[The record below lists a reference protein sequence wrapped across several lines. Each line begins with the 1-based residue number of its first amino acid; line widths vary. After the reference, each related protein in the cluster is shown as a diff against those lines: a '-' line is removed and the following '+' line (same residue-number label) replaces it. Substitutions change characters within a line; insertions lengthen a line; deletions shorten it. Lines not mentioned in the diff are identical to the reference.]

1 MGTPEF
7 AVPSLETLLSMPQ
20 VEVVGVFTQPDRPSG
35 RGHKLEKP
43 PVKLLAE
50 AHGVPVFQFEKI
62 RRQEGLDALRAVKP
76 DLCVTAAFG
85 QILSKKILDVPRL
98 GTINVH
104 ASLLPRHRG
113 SAPVNWCIIQ
123 GEKRS
128 GVTTM
133 LTDVGLDTG
142 DMLLKSEVEILPEET
157 AGELTDRLALVGA
170 ELLKQTV
177 LLYTEG
183 KLSPIPQDEVLS
195 SYEPMLTKEL
205 GEVDFSKSAA
215 EIDCLVRGVNPWP
228 GAYTHLNGE
237 VLKLWK
243 VSPRPWEGAEA
254 DGSVL
259 KASAREG
266 LLVKCGNGALEL
278 EIIQLPG
285 GKRMS
290 AKSYLAGRSI
300 ETGTVLGKQHEN

>member
-85 QILSKKILDVPRL
+85 QILSKKILEVPRL

-142 DMLLKSEVEILPEET
+142 AMLIKSEVEILPEET

-183 KLSPIPQDEVLS
+183 KLSPIPQDEALS

-243 VSPRPWEGAEA
+243 VSPRPWEGTEA